1 MRRKG
6 GEGDRV
12 EQYRAYSA
20 AKFVSKYQYGADM
33 SLDNM
38 KWLDGKAVGDFVSV
52 GLEAFLY
59 LVIRNTIK
67 AEKDWTT
74 AELITDKNQRPFTST
89 DKKMHMMEGGMMM
102 R

>member
-6 GEGDRV
+6 GEGDRA

-38 KWLDGKAVGDFVSV
+38 KWLNGKAVGDFVSV

-67 AEKDWTT
+67 AKEDGTT

-89 DKKMHMMEGGMMM
+89 DKKKCI
-102 R
+102 